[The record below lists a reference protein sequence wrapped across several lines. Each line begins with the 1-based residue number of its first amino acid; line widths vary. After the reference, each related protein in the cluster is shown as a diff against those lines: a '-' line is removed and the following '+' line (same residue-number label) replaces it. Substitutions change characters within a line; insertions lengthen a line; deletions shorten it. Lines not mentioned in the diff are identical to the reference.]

1 MRPRHLAGIALAVP
15 TAFGLAALLL
25 TEAVVTSA
33 PEGPAGYYL
42 RNSIADSGAI
52 NVVTTVLLDYRAFD
66 TLGEASVI
74 LASVAAISA
83 LLAGSKPERTEQGLS
98 PLVQTSIGYL
108 AAVFWIFPVYIV
120 FHGHL
125 SPGGGFQGGVSLAVL
140 VILVYV
146 VFGSTR
152 ASQHLTPS
160 LLHGAE
166 SASALGFLLLGTVGI
181 AQGFAFL
188 TNAAA
193 GFPTGEPGRLVS
205 GGVIPLLNL
214 AIGIKVAAG
223 LGSIY
228 LDILSADDTP

>member
-1 MRPRHLAGIALAVP
+1 MKLRHLAGLALSVP
-15 TAFGLAALLL
+15 TALGLGALLL
-25 TEAVVTSA
+25 SEAVVTS
-33 PEGPAGYYL
+33 PPDGPAAHYL

-83 LLAGSKPERTEQGLS
+83 LFAGAAPDRSEQGLS
-98 PLVQTSIGYL
+98 ILVKTSVGYL
-108 AAVFWIFPVYIV
+108 TAVFWIFPIYIV

-146 VFGSTR
+146 VFGSRR
-152 ASQHLTPS
+152 ASAWLTS
-160 LLHGAE
+160 SRLHVTE
-166 SASALGFLLLGTVGI
+166 SASAFGFLLLGTVGI
-181 AQGFAFL
+181 AQGLAFL

-193 GFPTGEPGRLVS
+193 GFPTGSTGNLLS

-228 LDILSADDTP
+228 LDILSSDGSR